1 MKKRPILSIKV
12 RMTEP
17 LQQFSFTVEPEQ
29 SGERLDKFLAG
40 QAEEL
45 SRTRIKNLMLEGQVL
60 LNGEVCD
67 SPSHKLKTGDEIE
80 ISVPEAVDDTPVP
93 EDIPLDIVYED
104 EALIVI
110 NKPVGLVVHA
120 GAGHNDG
127 TLVNA
132 LLHHCG
138 DTLSGIGGVKR
149 PGIVHR
155 LDKDTSG
162 LMLVAKTDK
171 AHKELSAQLS
181 DRTLHR
187 RYKALVWGAPVPR
200 KGVVD
205 APIGRHP
212 SNRQKMGVVH
222 RHGREARTQYLLIEE
237 WGPVSMVECT
247 LETGRTHQVRVH
259 MSHIGHPLLG
269 DPLYGLARNGQVS
282 RLKKGGMPEDLMA
295 QVVDFPRQ
303 ALHAAEIAFIHPL
316 TDEEMGF
323 ECVLPEDMQG
333 LISVLNQMDR

>member
-1 MKKRPILSIKV
+1 MDEPDILESLEFV
-12 RMTEP
+12 VT
-17 LQQFSFTVEPEQ
+17 PEEA
-29 SGERLDKFLAG
+29 GARLDKFLAAQG
-40 QAEEL
+40 ADL
-45 SRTRIKNLMLEGQVL
+45 SRTRIKNLMIDGQVL
-60 LNGEVCD
+60 LNGAVCD
-67 SPSHKLKTGDEIE
+67 SPAQKLKADDVIQ
-80 ISVPEAVDDTPVP
+80 ISVPEAVDDTPIA

-104 EALIVI
+104 DALIVI

-120 GAGHNDG
+120 GAGHHDG

-171 AHKELSAQLS
+171 AHKELSAQLA

-187 RYKALVWGAPVPR
+187 RYKALVWGAPVPI

-212 SNRQKMGVVH
+212 SHRQKMSIIH
-222 RHGREARTQYLLIEE
+222 RNGREARTQYMLVEQ

-259 MSHIGHPLLG
+259 MAHIGHPLLG
-269 DPLYGLARNGQVS
+269 DPLYGLARNGQTS
-282 RLKKGGMPEDLMA
+282 RLKKGGLAEELWD
-295 QVVDFPRQ
+295 QVIDFPRQ

-316 TDEEMGF
+316 TDEEMWF
-323 ECVLPEDMQG
+323 ESDLPDDMQA
-333 LISVLNQMDR
+333 LISILNQMDS

>member
-1 MKKRPILSIKV
+1 MSE
-12 RMTEP
+12 T
-17 LQQFSFTVEPEQ
+17 LQHLSFTVAPEQ
-29 SGERLDKFLAG
+29 SGERLDKYLAS

-60 LNGEVCD
+60 LNKIMCD
-67 SPSHKLKTGDEIE
+67 SPSHKLRSGDEIE
-80 ISVPEAVDDTPVP
+80 INVPVPRDDTPLP
-93 EDIPLDIVYED
+93 EDIPLDIIYED
-104 EALIVI
+104 DALIVI
-110 NKPVGLVVHA
+110 NKPVGLVVHM
-120 GAGHNDG
+120 GAGHADG

-162 LMLVAKTDK
+162 LMLAAKTDK
-171 AHKELSAQLS
+171 AHKKLSAQLS
-181 DRTLHR
+181 DRSLHR

-212 SNRQKMGVVH
+212 ANRQKMGVV
-222 RHGREARTQYLLIEE
+222 RQNGREARTQYLLTEE
-237 WGPVSMVECT
+237 WGPVSMVECS

-259 MSHIGHPLLG
+259 MAHLGHPLLG
-269 DPLYGLARNGQVS
+269 DSLYGLARNGQTA
-282 RLKKGGMPEDLMA
+282 RLKKAGLDEDLIA
-295 QVVDFPRQ
+295 QVLNFPRQ

-316 TDEEMGF
+316 TDEEMEF
-323 ECVLPEDMQG
+323 ECDLPEDMKS
-333 LISVLNQMDR
+333 LISILIQIDR

>member
-1 MKKRPILSIKV
+1 M
-12 RMTEP
+12 RMIEP
-17 LQQFSFTVEPEQ
+17 LQQFDFTVAPEQ
-29 SGERLDKFLAG
+29 SGTRLDKFLAA
-40 QAEEL
+40 QAPEL
-45 SRTRIKNLMLEGQVL
+45 SRTRIQNLMSEGQVF
-60 LNGEVCD
+60 LNGAVWE
-67 SPSHKLKTGDEIE
+67 SASYKLKSGDEIV
-80 ISVPEAVDDTPVP
+80 ISVPEARDDTPMA

-104 EALIVI
+104 DALIVI

-120 GAGHNDG
+120 GAGHADG

-171 AHKELSAQLS
+171 AHKKLSAQLS

-222 RHGREARTQYLLIEE
+222 RNGREARTQYLLVEE

-259 MSHIGHPLLG
+259 MAHAGHPLLG
-269 DPLYGLARNGQVS
+269 DPLYGLARNGQTA
-282 RLKKGGMPEDLMA
+282 RLKKGGLPEELIP
-295 QVVDFPRQ
+295 QVLDFPRQ

-316 TDEEMGF
+316 TGEEMWF
-323 ECVLPEDMQG
+323 EADLPDDMQE
-333 LISVLNQMDR
+333 LISVINQIDS

>member
-1 MKKRPILSIKV
+1 MDTGTSILH
-12 RMTEP
+12 
-17 LQQFSFTVEPEQ
+17 LTVEAEHA
-29 SGERLDKFLAG
+29 GERLDRFLA
-40 QAEEL
+40 AEAGEL
-45 SRTRIKNLMLEGQVL
+45 SRTRIKALVLESQVL
-60 LNGEVCD
+60 INNVVCD
-67 SPSHKLKTGDEIE
+67 SPAHKLKAGDNIT
-80 ISVPEAVDDTPVP
+80 IGIPAPRDDTPLP
-93 EDIPLDIVYED
+93 ENIPLDIVYED

-120 GAGHNDG
+120 GAGHEDG

-138 DTLSGIGGVKR
+138 DSLSGIGGVKR

-171 AHKELSAQLS
+171 AHQALSAQLS
-181 DRTLHR
+181 DRSLHR
-187 RYKALVWGAPVPR
+187 RYKALVWGVPIPI
-200 KGVVD
+200 KGIVD

-212 SNRQKMGVVH
+212 THRQKMAVIH
-222 RHGREARTQYLLIEE
+222 RNGREARTHYMVVED
-237 WGPVSMVECT
+237 WGPVAMVECD
-247 LETGRTHQVRVH
+247 LESGRTHQVRVH
-259 MSHIGHPLLG
+259 MTHLGHPLIG

-282 RLKKGGMPEDLMA
+282 RLKKAGLEGDLA
-295 QVVDFPRQ
+295 EEIINFPRQ

-323 ECVLPEDMQG
+323 ERPLPEDMERI
-333 LISVLNQMDR
+333 ISILNQIDR

>member
-1 MKKRPILSIKV
+1 MN
-12 RMTEP
+12 TTYE
-17 LQQFSFTVEPEQ
+17 FTVAPEH
-29 SGERLDKFLAG
+29 SGERLDKYLAG
-40 QAEEL
+40 QSPEL
-45 SRTRIKNLMLEGQVL
+45 SRTRIQNLMLEGEVR
-60 LNGEVCD
+60 LNGAVCG
-67 SPSHKLKTGDEIE
+67 SASYKLKSGDSLSIN
-80 ISVPEAVDDTPVP
+80 VPVPRDDTPIP
-93 EDIPLDIVYED
+93 EDIPLDIVFED
-104 EALIVI
+104 ESLIVI

-120 GAGHNDG
+120 GAGHADG

-162 LMLVAKTDK
+162 LMLVAKSDK
-171 AHKELSAQLS
+171 AHKKLSAQLS
-181 DRTLHR
+181 DRSLHR

-222 RHGREARTQYLLIEE
+222 KNGREARTQYLLTEE
-237 WGPVSMVECT
+237 WGPVSMVECS

-259 MSHIGHPLLG
+259 MAHLGHPLLG
-269 DPLYGLARNGQVS
+269 DPLYGLARNGQMA
-282 RLKKGGMPEDLMA
+282 RLKKVGLDEALIE
-295 QVVDFPRQ
+295 QVLEFPRQ

-323 ECVLPEDMQG
+323 ECDIPSDIAG
-333 LISVLNQMDR
+333 LISILNQIDR

>member
-1 MKKRPILSIKV
+1 MKCP
-12 RMTEP
+12 MTEP
-17 LQQFSFTVEPEQ
+17 LQQFSFTVAPEQ
-29 SGERLDKFLAG
+29 SGERLDKYLAA
-40 QAEEL
+40 QAGEL
-45 SRTRIKNLMLEGQVL
+45 SRTRVKNLMLEGQVL
-60 LNGEVCD
+60 LNDLVCG
-67 SPSHKLKTGDEIE
+67 SPAQKLKSGDRIE
-80 ISVPEAVDDTPVP
+80 ISVPIPRDDTPTP

-120 GAGHNDG
+120 GAGHEDG

-162 LMLVAKTDK
+162 LMLVAKSDK
-171 AHKELSAQLS
+171 AHKKLSAQLS
-181 DRTLHR
+181 DRSLHR

-205 APIGRHP
+205 APVGRHP
-212 SNRQKMGVVH
+212 SNRQKMGIIY
-222 RHGREARTQYLLIEE
+222 RNGREARTQYLLTEE
-237 WGPVSMVECT
+237 WGPVSMVECS

-259 MSHIGHPLLG
+259 MAHLGHPLLG
-269 DPLYGLARNGQVS
+269 DPLYGLARNGQIS
-282 RLKKGGMPEDLMA
+282 RLKKAGLADDLIV
-295 QVVDFPRQ
+295 QVLDFPRQ

-316 TDEEMGF
+316 TGEEMEF
-323 ECVLPEDMQG
+323 ESDLPEDLKF
-333 LISVLNQMDR
+333 LISILNQIDT

>member
-1 MKKRPILSIKV
+1 M
-12 RMTEP
+12 EP
-17 LQQFSFTVEPEQ
+17 LQQFDFVAAPEQ
-29 SGERLDKFLAG
+29 AGQRLDKFLAA
-40 QAEEL
+40 QAPEL
-45 SRTRIKNLMLEGQVL
+45 SRTRIQNLLREGQVL
-60 LNGEVCD
+60 LNGAVWG
-67 SPSHKLKTGDEIE
+67 SASHKLKAGDEIV
-80 ISVPEAVDDTPVP
+80 ITVPQARDDTPVA

-104 EALIVI
+104 DALIVI

-120 GAGHNDG
+120 GAGHADG

-171 AHKELSAQLS
+171 AHKKLSAQLS

-187 RYKALVWGAPVPR
+187 RYKAIVWGTPVPR

-222 RHGREARTQYLLIEE
+222 RNGREARTQYLLVDE

-259 MSHIGHPLLG
+259 MAHAGYPLLG
-269 DPLYGLARNGQVS
+269 DPLYGLARNGQRA
-282 RLKKGGMPEDLMA
+282 RLKKGGLAEELIP
-295 QVVDFPRQ
+295 QVLDFPRQ
-303 ALHAAEIAFIHPL
+303 ALHAAEIAFIHPI
-316 TDEEMGF
+316 TEEEMWF
-323 ECVLPEDMQG
+323 EADLPADMQG
-333 LISVLNQMDR
+333 LIFVINQMDG

>member
-1 MKKRPILSIKV
+1 MEESDLLEALEFV
-12 RMTEP
+12 
-17 LQQFSFTVEPEQ
+17 VGPEDA
-29 SGERLDKFLAG
+29 GARLDKFLAA

-45 SRTRIKNLMLEGQVL
+45 SRTRIKNLMLEGQVQ
-60 LNGEVCD
+60 LNGAVCD
-67 SPSHKLKTGDEIE
+67 SQAQRLQEGDVIGVL
-80 ISVPEAVDDTPVP
+80 VPEAVDDTPVAQ
-93 EDIPLDIVYED
+93 DIPLDIVYED
-104 EALIVI
+104 DALIVI

-120 GAGHNDG
+120 GAGHHDG

-171 AHKELSAQLS
+171 AHKKLSAQLS

-187 RYKALVWGAPVPR
+187 RYKALVWGALVPR
-200 KGVVD
+200 KGLVD

-212 SNRQKMGVVH
+212 GNRQKMSILH
-222 RHGREARTQYLLIEE
+222 RNGREARTQYLLVEE
-237 WGPVSMVECT
+237 FGPVSMVECT

-259 MSHIGHPLLG
+259 MAHIGHPLLG
-269 DPLYGLARNGQVS
+269 DPQYGLARNGQIS
-282 RLKKGGMPEDLMA
+282 RLRKGGLPEELFGA
-295 QVVDFPRQ
+295 VLDFPRQ
-303 ALHAAEIAFIHPL
+303 ALHAAESAFIHPV
-316 TDEEMGF
+316 TEEEMWF
-323 ECVLPEDMQG
+323 ESALPEDLQE
-333 LISVLNQMDR
+333 LISVLNQMDS

>member
-1 MKKRPILSIKV
+1 MS
-12 RMTEP
+12 EP
-17 LQQFSFTVEPEQ
+17 LQQFDFVVAPEDAGQ
-29 SGERLDKFLAG
+29 RMDKFLAA
-40 QAEEL
+40 QAPEL
-45 SRTRIKNLMLEGQVL
+45 SRTRIQNLVSEGQVL
-60 LNGEVCD
+60 LNGEVWD
-67 SPSHKLKTGDEIE
+67 SASHKLKAGDEIV
-80 ISVPEAVDDTPVP
+80 ISVPEARDDTPVA

-104 EALIVI
+104 DALIVI

-120 GAGHNDG
+120 GAGHADG

-171 AHKELSAQLS
+171 AHKKLSAQLS

-187 RYKALVWGAPVPR
+187 RYKALVWGTPVPR

-222 RHGREARTQYLLIEE
+222 RNGREARTQYLLVEE

-259 MSHIGHPLLG
+259 MAHAGYPLLG
-269 DPLYGLARNGQVS
+269 DPLYGLARNGQTS
-282 RLKKGGMPEDLMA
+282 RLKKGGLAEELIP
-295 QVVDFPRQ
+295 QVLDFPRQ

-316 TDEEMGF
+316 TDEEMWF
-323 ECVLPEDMQG
+323 EADLPEDMQA
-333 LISVLNQMDR
+333 LISIIDQMDS

>member
-1 MKKRPILSIKV
+1 MS
-12 RMTEP
+12 EP
-17 LQQFSFTVEPEQ
+17 LQQFDFVVAPEQ
-29 SGERLDKFLAG
+29 AGQRLDKFLAA
-40 QAEEL
+40 QAPEL
-45 SRTRIKNLMLEGQVL
+45 SRTRIQNLVSEGQVL
-60 LNGEVCD
+60 LNGDVWD
-67 SPSHKLKTGDEIE
+67 SASHKLKAGDEIV
-80 ISVPEAVDDTPVP
+80 ISVPEARDDTPVA

-104 EALIVI
+104 DALIVI

-120 GAGHNDG
+120 GAGHADG

-171 AHKELSAQLS
+171 AHKKLSAQLS

-212 SNRQKMGVVH
+212 GNRQRMAVVY
-222 RHGREARTQYLLIEE
+222 RNGREARTQYLLTAEY
-237 WGPVSMVECT
+237 GPVSLVECT

-259 MSHIGHPLLG
+259 MAHAGHPLLG
-269 DPLYGLARNGQVS
+269 DPLYGLARNGQTA
-282 RLKKGGMPEDLMA
+282 RLKKGGLPEELIP
-295 QVVDFPRQ
+295 QVLDFPRQ

-316 TDEEMGF
+316 TDEEMWF
-323 ECVLPEDMQG
+323 EADLPADMQA
-333 LISVLNQMDR
+333 LISIIDQMDR

>member
-1 MKKRPILSIKV
+1 
-12 RMTEP
+12 MTEP
-17 LQQFSFTVEPEQ
+17 LQQFDFVVAPEQ
-29 SGERLDKFLAG
+29 AGQRLDKFLAA
-40 QAEEL
+40 QAPEL
-45 SRTRIKNLMLEGQVL
+45 SRTRIQSLVSEGQVS
-60 LNGEVCD
+60 LNGAVWG
-67 SPSHKLKTGDEIE
+67 SASHKLKGDDHITMN
-80 ISVPEAVDDTPVP
+80 VPEAGDDTPVA

-104 EALIVI
+104 DALIVI

-120 GAGHNDG
+120 GAGHADG

-171 AHKELSAQLS
+171 AHKKLSAQLS

-200 KGVVD
+200 KGLVD

-222 RHGREARTQYLLIEE
+222 RNGREARTQYLLAEE
-237 WGPVSMVECT
+237 YGPVSMVECT

-259 MSHIGHPLLG
+259 MAHAGHPLLG

-282 RLKKGGMPEDLMA
+282 RLKKGGLPEELIP
-295 QVVDFPRQ
+295 QVLDFPRQ

-316 TDEEMGF
+316 TDEEMWF
-323 ECVLPEDMQG
+323 ESDLPEDMQA
-333 LISVLNQMDR
+333 LISIINQMDI

>member
-1 MKKRPILSIKV
+1 M
-12 RMTEP
+12 E
-17 LQQFSFTVEPEQ
+17 EPELLEEASEDAMEFVVAPEQ
-29 SGERLDKFLAG
+29 AGERLDKFLAAA
-40 QAEEL
+40 AEEL
-45 SRTRIKNLMLEGQVL
+45 SRTRIKNLMLAGQVL
-60 LNGEVCD
+60 LNGAVCD
-67 SPSHKLKTGDEIE
+67 SPAHRLQTGDVIA
-80 ISVPEAVDDTPVP
+80 IAVPDAVDDTPVAQ
-93 EDIPLDIVYED
+93 DIPLDIVYED

-120 GAGHNDG
+120 GAGHHDG

-171 AHKELSAQLS
+171 AHKKLSAQLS

-200 KGVVD
+200 KGLVD

-212 SNRQKMGVVH
+212 GNRQKMSIVH
-222 RHGREARTQYLLIEE
+222 RNGREARTQYLLVAEY
-237 WGPVSMVECT
+237 GPVSMVECT

-259 MSHIGHPLLG
+259 MAHIGHPLLG
-269 DPLYGLARNGQVS
+269 DPAYGLAHNGQRS
-282 RLKKGGMPEDLMA
+282 RLKKGGLPEELWA
-295 QVVDFPRQ
+295 QVMDFPRQ

-316 TDEEMGF
+316 TDEEMWF
-323 ECVLPEDMQG
+323 ESELPADMLQ
-333 LISVLNQMDR
+333 LISVLEQMDS

>member
-1 MKKRPILSIKV
+1 M
-12 RMTEP
+12 RMIEP
-17 LQQFSFTVEPEQ
+17 LQQFDFTVAPEQ
-29 SGERLDKFLAG
+29 SGTRLDKFLAA
-40 QAEEL
+40 QAPEL
-45 SRTRIKNLMLEGQVL
+45 SRTRIQNLMSEGQVF
-60 LNGEVCD
+60 LNGAVWE
-67 SPSHKLKTGDEIE
+67 SASYKLKSGDEIV
-80 ISVPEAVDDTPVP
+80 ISVPEARDDTPMA

-104 EALIVI
+104 DALIVI

-120 GAGHNDG
+120 GAGHADG

-171 AHKELSAQLS
+171 AHKKLSAQLS

-222 RHGREARTQYLLIEE
+222 RNGREARTQYLLVEE

-259 MSHIGHPLLG
+259 MAHAGYPLLG
-269 DPLYGLARNGQVS
+269 DPLYGLARNGQTA
-282 RLKKGGMPEDLMA
+282 RLKKGGLPEELIP
-295 QVVDFPRQ
+295 QVLDFPRQ

-316 TDEEMGF
+316 TGEEMWF
-323 ECVLPEDMQG
+323 EADLPDDMQE
-333 LISVLNQMDR
+333 LISVINQIDS

>member
-1 MKKRPILSIKV
+1 
-12 RMTEP
+12 MTEP
-17 LQQFSFTVEPEQ
+17 LQHFTFTVAPEQ
-29 SGERLDKFLAG
+29 SGERLDKYLAAQG
-40 QAEEL
+40 AEL
-45 SRTRIKNLMLEGQVL
+45 SRTRIKNLMLDGQVL
-60 LNGEVCD
+60 LNGVVCD
-67 SPSHKLKTGDEIE
+67 SPSHKLKAADYIE
-80 ISVPEAVDDTPVP
+80 INVPVPRDDTPTP

-120 GAGHNDG
+120 GAGHHDG

-162 LMLVAKTDK
+162 LMLAAKTDK
-171 AHKELSAQLS
+171 AHKKLSAQLS
-181 DRTLHR
+181 DRSLHR

-212 SNRQKMGVVH
+212 ANRQKMGVL
-222 RHGREARTQYLLIEE
+222 RKNGREARTQYLLVDE
-237 WGPVSMVECT
+237 WGPVSMVECS

-259 MSHIGHPLLG
+259 MAHLGHPLLG
-269 DPLYGLARNGQVS
+269 DSLYGLARNGQLA
-282 RLKKGGMPEDLMA
+282 RLKKVGLDEDLIA
-295 QVVDFPRQ
+295 QVMNFPRQ

-316 TDEEMGF
+316 TGEEMGF
-323 ECVLPEDMQG
+323 ECDVPDDMKS
-333 LISVLNQMDR
+333 LIYILNQIDR

>member
-1 MKKRPILSIKV
+1 MS
-12 RMTEP
+12 EP
-17 LQQFSFTVEPEQ
+17 LQQFDFTVAPEQ
-29 SGERLDKFLAG
+29 AGQRLDKFLAG
-40 QAEEL
+40 QAPEL
-45 SRTRIKNLMLEGQVL
+45 SRTRIQNLLREGQVF
-60 LNGEVCD
+60 LNGVVWE
-67 SPSHKLKTGDEIE
+67 SASHKLKADDRITIH
-80 ISVPEAVDDTPVP
+80 VPEARDDTPVA

-104 EALIVI
+104 DALIVI

-120 GAGHNDG
+120 GAGHADG

-171 AHKELSAQLS
+171 AHKKLSAQLS

-200 KGVVD
+200 KGVID

-222 RHGREARTQYLLIEE
+222 RNGREARTQYLLAEE
-237 WGPVSMVECT
+237 YGPVSLVECT

-259 MSHIGHPLLG
+259 MAHAGHPLLG
-269 DPLYGLARNGQVS
+269 DPLYGLARNGQIS
-282 RLKKGGMPEDLMA
+282 RLKKGGLAEDLIP
-295 QVVDFPRQ
+295 QVLDFPRQ

-316 TDEEMGF
+316 TDEEMWF
-323 ECVLPEDMQG
+323 ETDLPEDFQK
-333 LISVLNQMDR
+333 LISIIDQMDN

>member
-1 MKKRPILSIKV
+1 
-12 RMTEP
+12 MTEP
-17 LQQFSFTVEPEQ
+17 LQNFSFSVAPEQ

-67 SPSHKLKTGDEIE
+67 SPSHKLKAGDAIE
-80 ISVPEAVDDTPVP
+80 ISVPEARDDTPVA

-104 EALIVI
+104 NALIVI

-120 GAGHNDG
+120 GAGHADG

-162 LMLVAKTDK
+162 LMLVAKTDR
-171 AHKELSAQLS
+171 AHKKLSAQLS

-200 KGVVD
+200 KGTVD

-212 SNRQKMGVVH
+212 SNRQKMGVIH
-222 RHGREARTQYLLIEE
+222 RNGRDARTQYLLTEE

-259 MSHIGHPLLG
+259 MAHIGHPLLG
-269 DPLYGLARNGQVS
+269 DPLYGLARNGQTS
-282 RLKKGGMPEDLMA
+282 RLKKAGLSDDLIG
-295 QVVDFPRQ
+295 QVLDFPRQ

-323 ECVLPEDMQG
+323 EADLPEDMEV
-333 LISVLNQMDR
+333 LISILNQIDK

>member
-1 MKKRPILSIKV
+1 MDEEDDTLEGLEALDALEMLEFVVAPV
-12 RMTEP
+12 
-17 LQQFSFTVEPEQ
+17 QA
-29 SGERLDKFLAG
+29 GERLDKFLAA
-40 QAEEL
+40 QPSEL
-45 SRTRIKNLMLEGQVL
+45 SRTRIKNLMLDGQVQ
-60 LNGEVCD
+60 LNGVVCD
-67 SPSHKLKTGDEIE
+67 SPSQRLAAGDVIV
-80 ISVPEAVDDTPVP
+80 INVPPAIDDTPVAQ
-93 EDIPLDIVYED
+93 DIPLDIVYED
-104 EALIVI
+104 DALIVI

-120 GAGHNDG
+120 GAGHHDG

-171 AHKELSAQLS
+171 AHKKLSAQLS

-200 KGVVD
+200 KGLVD

-212 SNRQKMGVVH
+212 GNRQRMSILH
-222 RHGREARTQYLLIEE
+222 RNGREARTQYLLVEE
-237 WGPVSMVECT
+237 YGPVSMVECT

-259 MSHIGHPLLG
+259 MAHIGHPLLG
-269 DPLYGLARNGQVS
+269 DPQYGLARNGQIS
-282 RLKKGGMPEDLMA
+282 RLRKGGLPEELFEA
-295 QVVDFPRQ
+295 VLGFPRQ
-303 ALHAAEIAFIHPL
+303 ALHAAEIAFVHPV
-316 TDEEMGF
+316 TDEEMWF
-323 ECVLPEDMQG
+323 ESELPEDLQE
-333 LISVLNQMDR
+333 LISVLDQMDN

>member
-1 MKKRPILSIKV
+1 MVFQADPYIK
-12 RMTEP
+12 MLMSET
-17 LQQFSFTVEPEQ
+17 LQQFSFTVVPEQ
-29 SGERLDKFLAG
+29 SGARLDKFLAA
-40 QAEEL
+40 QATAL
-45 SRTRIKNLMLEGQVL
+45 SRTRIKNLMIEGQVR
-60 LNGEVCD
+60 LNGAVCD
-67 SPSHKLKTGDEIE
+67 SPAHKLKEGDVIAVN
-80 ISVPEAVDDTPVP
+80 VPEARDDTPVA

-104 EALIVI
+104 DALIVI

-120 GAGHNDG
+120 GAGHADG

-171 AHKELSAQLS
+171 AHKKLSAQLS

-212 SNRQKMGVVH
+212 ANRQKMAVVH
-222 RHGREARTQYLLIEE
+222 RNGRAARTQYLLAEE
-237 WGPVSMVECT
+237 YGPVSLVECT

-259 MSHIGHPLLG
+259 MAHLGHPLLG
-269 DPLYGLARNGQVS
+269 DPLYGLARNGQTA
-282 RLKKGGMPEDLMA
+282 RLKKGGLPAASIPAVL
-295 QVVDFPRQ
+295 DFPRQ

-316 TDEEMGF
+316 TDEEMWF
-323 ECVLPEDMQG
+323 EAALPDDMQE
-333 LISVLNQMDR
+333 LVSVINQMDG

>member
-1 MKKRPILSIKV
+1 
-12 RMTEP
+12 MTEP
-17 LQQFSFTVEPEQ
+17 LQQFDFVVAPEQ
-29 SGERLDKFLAG
+29 AGQRLDKFLAA
-40 QAEEL
+40 QAPEL
-45 SRTRIKNLMLEGQVL
+45 SRTRIQSLVSEGQVS
-60 LNGEVCD
+60 LNGAVWG
-67 SPSHKLKTGDEIE
+67 SASHKLKADDHITIN
-80 ISVPEAVDDTPVP
+80 VPEARDDTPVA

-104 EALIVI
+104 DALIVI

-120 GAGHNDG
+120 GAGHADG

-171 AHKELSAQLS
+171 AHKKLSAQLS

-200 KGVVD
+200 KGLVD

-222 RHGREARTQYLLIEE
+222 RNGREARTQYLLAEE
-237 WGPVSMVECT
+237 YGPVSMVECT

-259 MSHIGHPLLG
+259 MAHAGHPLLG

-282 RLKKGGMPEDLMA
+282 RLKKGGLPEELIP
-295 QVVDFPRQ
+295 QVLDFPRQ

-316 TDEEMGF
+316 TDEEMWF
-323 ECVLPEDMQG
+323 ESDLPEDMQA
-333 LISVLNQMDR
+333 LISIINQMDI